1 MAFGWT
7 DEQSDLALRLWQ
19 DGQSGS
25 EIAVNPGIRRT
36 RNAVIAHIHRL
47 RLKGGVAVR
56 SARPSSQGLRSK
68 APAKKRTN
76 KRLSKPKTIP
86 IPKPDYWSAPTI
98 TIVVP
103 EDQRRQLLGPN
114 YSSEGGVL
122 DTQCRYISGDP
133 REPDWHYCHQTKAP
147 GLSYCVDHIRLVY
160 VPPETVRRAYVPGVP
175 APVKESVDA

>member
-47 RLKGGVAVR
+47 RLKGTAVR
-56 SARPSSQGLRSK
+56 SARPSTCRRHK
-68 APAKKRTN
+68 APAKRKRD
-76 KRLSKPKTIP
+76 KRLTKSKLIP
-86 IPKPDYWSAPTI
+86 TPKPDYWSAPIIAI
-98 TIVVP
+98 TVP

-114 YSSEGGVL
+114 YGEGGVQ
-122 DTQCRYISGDP
+122 DHQCRYINGDP
-133 REPDWHYCHQTKAP
+133 RESDWHYCHQNQAP
-147 GLSYCVDHIRLVY
+147 GLSYCVEHIRVLFQ
-160 VPPETVRRAYVPGVP
+160 PPEPARRGYVPGVP
-175 APVKESVDA
+175 APAKETV